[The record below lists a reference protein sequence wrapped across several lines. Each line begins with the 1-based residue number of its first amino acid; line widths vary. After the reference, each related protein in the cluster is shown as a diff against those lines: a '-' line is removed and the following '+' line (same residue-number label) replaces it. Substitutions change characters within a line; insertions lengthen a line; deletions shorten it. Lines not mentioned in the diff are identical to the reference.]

1 MSSKKPESGRYVLFV
16 LRGDS
21 DVPTRRFAVDR
32 RRSNRALMAVGA
44 VVAVALI
51 LGTVGLVRGFERS
64 ADVAD
69 ENLRLSRRLAALDLR
84 VEQAESLLG
93 RVQAHDAKIRTLT
106 RADEGV
112 RPYGIGPLEDL
123 EILALRDADEDATL
137 PSGRRA
143 EGGEISLEERVDR
156 LAESLV
162 AEEISLQEVRGYLV
176 TREALLDAYPTD
188 WPADGWL
195 TSRYGFRRSP
205 LPGSN
210 PFHTGIDIAAAY
222 GSPIRATADGVV
234 TDARFRDAYG
244 YTVEVD
250 HGFGIG
256 TLYAHCSR
264 LVVQVGDE
272 VERGDVIAHIGRTG
286 RATGPHLHYEITRDG
301 VPVNPETFLVGDL
314 ITPSLP

>member
-1 MSSKKPESGRYVLFV
+1 MVFV
-16 LRGDS
+16 LRGAS
-21 DVPTRRFAVDR
+21 NVPTRRLAVDR
-32 RRSNRALMAVGA
+32 IRANRVAAVLG
-44 VVAVALI
+44 VAVAL
-51 LGTVGLVRGFERS
+51 LMVVGGVLIGRGLQRS
-64 ADVAD
+64 AAVAD
-69 ENLRLSRRLAALDLR
+69 ENLQLTRHIEGLDLR

-93 RVQAHDAKIRTLT
+93 RVQVHDAKIRSLT

-123 EILALRDADEDATL
+123 EILALRDADADATL
-137 PSGRRA
+137 PTGRA
-143 EGGEISLEERVDR
+143 AGERTVSLEERVDR

-195 TSRYGFRRSP
+195 TSRFGFRRSP

-210 PFHTGIDIAAAY
+210 PFHVGIDIAAAY

-234 TDARFRDAYG
+234 VDARFREAYG
-244 YTVEVD
+244 YAVELD

-264 LVVQVGDE
+264 LRVDVGDE

-301 VPVNPETFLVGDL
+301 VPVNPENFLVGDL
-314 ITPSLP
+314 VTPTVP

>member
-1 MSSKKPESGRYVLFV
+1 MVFV

-21 DVPTRRFAVDR
+21 DVPTRRLAVDR
-32 RRSNRALMAVGA
+32 IRANRVAA
-44 VVAVALI
+44 VVGLAVAL
-51 LGTVGLVRGFERS
+51 LMVVGGVMIGRGLQRS
-64 ADVAD
+64 SAVAN
-69 ENLRLSRRLAALDLR
+69 ENLQLTRRIEGLDLR

-93 RVQAHDAKIRTLT
+93 RVQVHDAKIRSLT

-123 EILALRDADEDATL
+123 EILALRDADSGATL
-137 PSGRRA
+137 PNGRPARESA
-143 EGGEISLEERVDR
+143 VSLEERVDR

-210 PFHTGIDIAAAY
+210 PFHVGIDIAAAY
-222 GSPIRATADGVV
+222 GSPIRAAADGVV

-244 YTVEVD
+244 YTIEID

-264 LVVQVGDE
+264 LLADVGDE
-272 VERGDVIAHIGRTG
+272 VERGDVIAHMGRTG
-286 RATGPHLHYEITRDG
+286 RSTGPHLHYEISRDG

-314 ITPSLP
+314 VKPTLP